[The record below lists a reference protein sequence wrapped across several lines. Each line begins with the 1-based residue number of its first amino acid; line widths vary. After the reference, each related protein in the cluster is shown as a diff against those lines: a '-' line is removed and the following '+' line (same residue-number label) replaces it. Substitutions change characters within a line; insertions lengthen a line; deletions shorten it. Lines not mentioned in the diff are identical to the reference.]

1 MAKYRITVGGWE
13 YHMKA
18 RSVDQELIDRAI
30 ELEDIWDIEE
40 EIFEG
45 DMKIDYEA
53 SGISWNEG
61 LYFTIE
67 DENGKELETFNETEF
82 NYGDVIEDD
91 DQGYESVCIDPEY
104 VEEYENT
111 LLLVHEY
118 KRSYM
123 EFEVESDTPVTQ
135 KDISSTTLSIESPE
149 GDYDLIN
156 KIGFRDQLL
165 EPNDWQ
171 GGDGKASYVKIYKP
185 GEEPITI
192 GW

>member
-13 YHMKA
+13 YHMKV
-18 RSVDQELIDRAI
+18 RSVDQDLIERAI

-45 DMKIDYEA
+45 DTKIDYEA

-61 LYFTIE
+61 LYFKIE
-67 DENGKELETFNETEF
+67 DENGEELETFTETEF
-82 NYGDVIEDD
+82 NYGEVIEDD
-91 DQGYESVCIDPEY
+91 DQGYENACIDPEY
-104 VEEYENT
+104 MEEYENT
-111 LLLVHEY
+111 LLLVNEY

-135 KDISSTTLSIESPE
+135 KDISTTTLSIESPE

-165 EPNDWQ
+165 EPNDWH
-171 GGDGKASYVKIYKP
+171 GGDGKAAYVKIYKP
-185 GEEPITI
+185 GESPITI
-192 GW
+192 E